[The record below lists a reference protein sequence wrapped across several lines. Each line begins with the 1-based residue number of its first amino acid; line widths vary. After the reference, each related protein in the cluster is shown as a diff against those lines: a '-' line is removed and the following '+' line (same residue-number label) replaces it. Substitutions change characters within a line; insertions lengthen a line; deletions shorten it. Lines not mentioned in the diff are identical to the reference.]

1 VDNRAERL
9 PLGETAKRH
18 PAAHRRTWG
27 HDNEAGWVNTV
38 FLRLVGLPATD
49 IKQIEVFLRFA
60 GRTADFQWV
69 SSAADTIDLQ
79 LESAPL
85 EGEAPTRTT
94 TGPGQPAL
102 HGWILDR
109 GQKAPDNAA
118 YVLRRPL
125 QIDGF
130 TALLRACELQ
140 IARAT
145 ASPPTSRLDAAA
157 TAPFLDDGRRTT
169 YRLVR
174 WPGSDLL
181 RGKPKFVRM
190 LGFLSNRPLSLARL
204 KVLSG
209 MDEASCRELLGMLDQ
224 RGLLIRGETRPDAAP
239 ALVADTVPC
248 ELSPGAVGVATIGG
262 AREAA
267 SAGLFS
273 RLRMRLGLT

>member
-1 VDNRAERL
+1 
-9 PLGETAKRH
+9 
-18 PAAHRRTWG
+18 
-27 HDNEAGWVNTV
+27 VNTV

-69 SSAADTIDLQ
+69 STAGDTIDLQ

-85 EGEAPTRTT
+85 EGEAPAPMTT
-94 TGPGQPAL
+94 DPGRPAL

-109 GQKAPDNAA
+109 GQKAPDNAS

-145 ASPPTSRLDAAA
+145 APPPTSRLDAAA
-157 TAPFLDDGRRTT
+157 TAPFFDDGRRT

-181 RGKPKFVRM
+181 RGEPKYVRM

-209 MDEASCRELLGMLDQ
+209 MDEASCRDLLGRLDQ
-224 RGLLIRGETRPDAAP
+224 RGLLIRGETGPGGVP
-239 ALVADTVPC
+239 ALVADTMPC
-248 ELSPGAVGVATIGG
+248 ELEPGAVAVATISR

-273 RLRMRLGLT
+273 RLRTRLGLT